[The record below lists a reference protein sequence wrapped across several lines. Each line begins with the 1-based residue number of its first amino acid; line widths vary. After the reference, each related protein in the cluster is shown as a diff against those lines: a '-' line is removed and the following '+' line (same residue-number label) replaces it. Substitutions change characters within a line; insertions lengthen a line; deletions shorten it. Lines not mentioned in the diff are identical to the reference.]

1 MGLNF
6 ADLDD
11 ATRQH
16 MLAEL
21 ERDLKTDNLY
31 LGKYLSAAGETEYP
45 KLLREAIE
53 SGTDDSLAAALTAPG
68 LFKSHYEKKKPSGGF
83 TNAKVPH
90 TANRTLAEGEFNRF
104 YLRGICLR
112 ALAEGTNSI
121 EIYRARA
128 SSNPR
133 TESEEMIGTRLNA
146 TVLLNDL
153 RVNTGVDLAL
163 GLPPGPN
170 SGLSGRVDSRT

>member
-1 MGLNF
+1 MGLDF

-21 ERDLKTDNLY
+21 ERDLSTDNLY
-31 LGKYLSAAGETEYP
+31 LGKYLSAAGETKYP

-90 TANRTLAEGEFNRF
+90 TANRTLAEGEFNRL

-112 ALAEGTNSI
+112 ALAEGTDSI

-133 TESEEMIGTRLNA
+133 AESEAMIGTRLNA
-146 TVLLNDL
+146 TALLNDL
-153 RVNTGVDLAL
+153 RANTGVDLAL